1 MILLANGI
9 QPQPAPQLWIFDTQN
24 QDIYPLTGAEFW
36 AIIKKLRTRE
46 LPEQFSSR
54 DVWRPGWA
62 LLSDRDQ
69 VVAALE
75 LLVELDWLATTRNKT
90 GGREATVYYANPKG
104 LQS

>member
-1 MILLANGI
+1 MAWADYLETHARRAYASVAF
-9 QPQPAPQLWIFDTQN
+9 PEVA
-24 QDIYPLTGAEFW
+24 AAK
-36 AIIKKLRTRE
+36 AIIKKLRAGT
-46 LPEQFSSR
+46 LTSPFSSR

-75 LLVELDWLATTRNKT
+75 LLVELDWLATTRIKT
-90 GGREATVYYANPKG
+90 GGREATVYHANPKG